1 MSFHYLA
8 FRAFVHAT
16 ESEQKVTEAMNFV
29 NGKEVPSRQEVEGHH
44 GNPIVILEL
53 EVRGAQN
60 IDQLFSRMDKR
71 DIGRILETLEDR
83 VDEDFQMY
91 FRLDKQQA
99 YLGRMVLSDGDDVIH
114 VRGKIESYP
123 KRHDIAMGSVRN
135 YLESFIE
142 PQ

>member
-16 ESEQKVTEAMNFV
+16 ESEQKVTEAMEFV
-29 NGKEVPSRQEVEGHH
+29 TGKENPSRQEVEGHH

-53 EVRGAQN
+53 EVKGARN
-60 IDQLFSRMDKR
+60 IDQLFRRMETD
-71 DIGRILETLEDR
+71 DVARILDTLEDR
-83 VDEDFQMY
+83 VDEDFLMF

-99 YLGRMVLSDGDDVIH
+99 YLGRMVLSDDDDFIQ
-114 VRGKIESYP
+114 VRGKIEAYP
-123 KRHDIAMGSVRN
+123 KRHDIAMASVRS